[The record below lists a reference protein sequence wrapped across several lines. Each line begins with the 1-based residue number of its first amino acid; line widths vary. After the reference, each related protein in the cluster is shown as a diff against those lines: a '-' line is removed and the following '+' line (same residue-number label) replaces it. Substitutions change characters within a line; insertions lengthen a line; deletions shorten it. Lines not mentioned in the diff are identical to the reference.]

1 MKPSR
6 PPTLGGFQTQ
16 DQLKILMDLYD
27 FLMDLQLDQLRA
39 LNAAV
44 TEGTFEAAARSLRVT
59 PSAIS
64 QRIKALEDSAGRI
77 LLQRTKPVRATE
89 SGLAVLRLARQI
101 ELLAGDTVRE
111 LGDTAQIRVPIAVNA
126 DSLESWVMPAL
137 SRVPPGVCFEIHRE
151 DEEHTTRLLRDGTVM
166 AAITSTAAPVQGCK
180 VDKLGAM
187 RYRPLASPRFA
198 RTWFGDG
205 ATAKAYAAA
214 PVVLFDR
221 KDDLQDRQL
230 RQRSRQPLDPPR
242 HYVPSSA
249 GFAEAVRLGLGW
261 GMLPDL
267 QTSGD
272 QAAGHLVT
280 IDRDAFIDV
289 PLYWQQWRLDS
300 PTLSGIA
307 AAIAA
312 AAADA
317 LR

>member
-1 MKPSR
+1 
-6 PPTLGGFQTQ
+6 
-16 DQLKILMDLYD
+16 
-27 FLMDLQLDQLRA
+27 MDLQLDQLRA

-44 TEGTFEAAARSLRVT
+44 TEGTFDAAAKSLRIT
-59 PSAIS
+59 PSAVS
-64 QRIKALEDSAGRI
+64 QRIKALEDAAGRV

-101 ELLAGDTVRE
+101 DLLAVDTARE
-111 LGDTAQIRVPIAVNA
+111 LGEAHRPARLPIAVNA
-126 DSLESWVMPAL
+126 DSLETWVLPAL
-137 SRVPPGVCFEIHRE
+137 AAAPPGVCFEIHRE

-166 AAITSTAAPVQGCK
+166 AAITATAAPVQGCK
-180 VDKLGAM
+180 VERLGAM
-187 RYRPLASPRFA
+187 RYRPMAEPRFA

-221 KDDLQDRQL
+221 KDDLQDRHL
-230 RQRSRQPLDPPR
+230 RRRSRQPLDPPR

-249 GFAEAVRLGLGW
+249 GFLAAVRLGLGW

-267 QTSGD
+267 QSRNFTTTE
-272 QAAGHLVT
+272 LVP
-280 IDRDAFIDV
+280 IDGAAFIDV

-300 PTLSGIA
+300 PALSAVA

-312 AAADA
+312 TAAES